1 MFVVSLIVDMTE
13 GERVGRMS
21 WLLENQL
28 FRSFLIFSIFRAIY
42 GAGIVII
49 TYFLATSDEAPIW
62 VSVAFLLSSMVISRV
77 IFRAIKKRWPQ
88 LT

>member
-13 GERVGRMS
+13 GERVGRMT

-42 GAGIVII
+42 GAGILII

-77 IFRAIKKRWPQ
+77 IFRAIKKRWPR
-88 LT
+88 LA

>member
-1 MFVVSLIVDMTE
+1 MSE
-13 GERVGRMS
+13 GERVGPLS
-21 WLLENQL
+21 WLLENHL

-49 TYFLATSDEAPIW
+49 TYFLATSDETPIW

-77 IFRAIKKRWPQ
+77 IFRAIKKRWPR
-88 LT
+88 LA

>member
-13 GERVGRMS
+13 GERVGRMT

-77 IFRAIKKRWPQ
+77 IFRAIKKRWPR

>member
-1 MFVVSLIVDMTE
+1 MFVVSLIVDMSE

-21 WLLENQL
+21 WLLENHL

>member
-1 MFVVSLIVDMTE
+1 MFVVSLIVDMSE

-49 TYFLATSDEAPIW
+49 TYFLATSGEAPIW

-88 LT
+88 LA

>member
-1 MFVVSLIVDMTE
+1 MFVVPLFVDMSE

-28 FRSFLIFSIFRAIY
+28 FRSFLIFSIFRAVY
-42 GAGIVII
+42 GAGILTI

-62 VSVAFLLSSMVISRV
+62 VSLAFLLSSMVISRL
-77 IFRAIKKRWPQ
+77 IFRAIKKRWPN
-88 LT
+88 LG

>member
-1 MFVVSLIVDMTE
+1 MFVVSLVTIMSE
-13 GERVGRMS
+13 RERVGPISR
-21 WLLENQL
+21 LLENRL

-77 IFRAIKKRWPQ
+77 IFRAIKKRWPG
-88 LT
+88 LA

>member
-1 MFVVSLIVDMTE
+1 MFVVSLITDMSG
-13 GERVGRMS
+13 GERVGLMS
-21 WLLENQL
+21 WFLENQL

-49 TYFLATSDEAPIW
+49 TYFLATSGEAPIW

-88 LT
+88 LA

>member
-1 MFVVSLIVDMTE
+1 MFVVSLIVDMSE

>member
-1 MFVVSLIVDMTE
+1 MFVVSLVAIMSE
-13 GERVGRMS
+13 RERVGPISR
-21 WLLENQL
+21 LLENRL

-49 TYFLATSDEAPIW
+49 TYFLATRDEAPIW

-77 IFRAIKKRWPQ
+77 IFRAIKKRWPG
-88 LT
+88 LA